1 MELNIRLLEV
11 ENMTIA
17 FIGIQIEAKWFLNSR
32 AILYVLFL
40 DCAYNSIDIVL
51 QVFPITRN

>member
-11 ENMTIA
+11 EIMTIA